1 MIEVFA
7 MKRLLTLFITI
18 CVVLSACSVVASA
31 EGEAVVTAIEV
42 ATAEEVV
49 IPEGAIAAG
58 YVGNSDAL
66 IDVKNPE
73 GPSYTTSAKTFV
85 ISAIAV
91 EGATV
96 SVFSFNPETGY
107 YEKLYTEV
115 TEIVDETPVVK
126 TVPVESVVGAS
137 GLYAQQITL
146 KDGLNNILVYATKDG
161 MDETVRFDINFLGES
176 FLDKIKAFTVE
187 IATEI
192 GSIF

>member
-1 MIEVFA
+1 
-7 MKRLLTLFITI
+7 MKRLLALFITI
-18 CVVLSACSVVASA
+18 CVMLSVCSIVASA
-31 EGEAVVTAIEV
+31 EGEAVVSAIEV
-42 ATAEEVV
+42 ASAETVV
-49 IPEGAIAAG
+49 IPEGAVAKD

-73 GPSYTTSAKTFV
+73 GPSYTTSARTFV

-96 SVFSFNPETGY
+96 TVLSLNSETGY

-115 TEIVDETPVVK
+115 TEIVDGAPVIK
-126 TVPVESVVGAS
+126 TVPMESVVGAS

-146 KDGLNNILVYATKDG
+146 KDGINSILVYAAKDG
-161 MDETVRFDINFLGES
+161 LDETARFDINFLGES
-176 FLDKIKAFTVE
+176 FLDKIKAFTVD

-192 GSIF
+192 GNIF